1 MEGIL
6 ALFIPI
12 MALSIPFFAI
22 WTKHQ
27 RRLAE
32 MQIMAGTSQTTTASA
47 EAAQRL
53 KALED
58 RVRVLE
64 RIVTDANANGSLS
77 LAHEIEALRGTE
89 PGVSPSE
96 TRRPAALV

>member
-1 MEGIL
+1 MEDIIAIVGG
-6 ALFIPI
+6 
-12 MALSIPFFAI
+12 LSIPIFALCIPIVAI

-32 MQIMAGTSQTTTASA
+32 MQIMAGAGQPAQASS
-47 EAAQRL
+47 ETAQRL

-64 RIVTDANANGSLS
+64 RIVTDANANGSLT
-77 LAHEIEALRGTE
+77 LAHEIEALRTAE
-89 PGVSPSE
+89 PAKS
-96 TRRPAALV
+96 AALV

>member
-1 MEGIL
+1 MVSGFAEAIV
-6 ALFIPI
+6 PI
-12 MALSIPFFAI
+12 MIFSIPLLAI

-32 MQIMAGTSQTTTASA
+32 MQIVTGTSQTTTASA

-64 RIVTDANANGSLS
+64 RIVTDANANGSLT
-77 LAHEIEALRGTE
+77 LAHEIEALRTAE
-89 PGVSPSE
+89 
-96 TRRPAALV
+96 LV